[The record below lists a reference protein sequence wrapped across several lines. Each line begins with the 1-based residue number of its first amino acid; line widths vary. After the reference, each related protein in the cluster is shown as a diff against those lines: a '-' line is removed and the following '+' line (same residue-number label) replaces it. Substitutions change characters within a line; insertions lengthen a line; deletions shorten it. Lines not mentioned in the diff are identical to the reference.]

1 MNEKIY
7 ITTPIYYVN
16 ANPHVGHAHTSVM
29 GDILKR
35 EYLLRGDNVF
45 FTTGVDEHGQK
56 NQAMIEKSGLTVKE
70 YLDNKSK
77 IFSSLCDI
85 LNVQYDKFVRTSSEE
100 HVKAVQTVL
109 QDVYDKGLIVKKE
122 YEGLYC
128 IGCEMFKTES
138 DLDSNGLCV
147 DHQTKPIVMKETN
160 YFFKL
165 SVFQDWLIDYIKTHP
180 NWIQPAH
187 YQTEILH
194 LLESPLPDLC
204 ISRTKK
210 RCSLGIELPFDKD
223 YVAYVWFD
231 ALINYISSLGYPN
244 LDDNGLK
251 FWHNSIHLMAK
262 DIIKTHCIYWPIMLK
277 AIGLEPQNK
286 NLIHGY
292 WTGEGGIKMSKTI
305 GNVVDPF
312 EMINEFGVDPFRYFL
327 ARAMKETE
335 SPMSYDLI
343 KSCYNS
349 EIVNTIS
356 NAVYRTMKLAYKT
369 FNGCYPKMMKFRNE
383 DNEFL
388 NEIINDVKAL
398 NDKTPSLE
406 LISNRAELVYNIARK
421 INGFFDKSAPWVL
434 VKQDSLDDFNS
445 CILTCIEALR
455 IMAETVYP
463 IMPKFANDII
473 DSIGL
478 HFDSNRVYKPTIRQ
492 IKGGEHFSE
501 PMIMFKRKD

>member
-45 FTTGVDEHGQK
+45 FLIFVDEHGQK
-56 NQAMIEKSGLTVKE
+56 NQAMIGKSGVTVKE

-194 LLESPLPDLC
+194 LLESP
-204 ISRTKK
+204 
-210 RCSLGIELPFDKD
+210 
-223 YVAYVWFD
+223 
-231 ALINYISSLGYPN
+231 
-244 LDDNGLK
+244 
-251 FWHNSIHLMAK
+251 
-262 DIIKTHCIYWPIMLK
+262 
-277 AIGLEPQNK
+277 
-286 NLIHGY
+286 
-292 WTGEGGIKMSKTI
+292 
-305 GNVVDPF
+305 
-312 EMINEFGVDPFRYFL
+312 
-327 ARAMKETE
+327 
-335 SPMSYDLI
+335 
-343 KSCYNS
+343 
-349 EIVNTIS
+349 
-356 NAVYRTMKLAYKT
+356 
-369 FNGCYPKMMKFRNE
+369 
-383 DNEFL
+383 
-388 NEIINDVKAL
+388 
-398 NDKTPSLE
+398 
-406 LISNRAELVYNIARK
+406 
-421 INGFFDKSAPWVL
+421 
-434 VKQDSLDDFNS
+434 
-445 CILTCIEALR
+445 
-455 IMAETVYP
+455 
-463 IMPKFANDII
+463 
-473 DSIGL
+473 
-478 HFDSNRVYKPTIRQ
+478 
-492 IKGGEHFSE
+492 
-501 PMIMFKRKD
+501 